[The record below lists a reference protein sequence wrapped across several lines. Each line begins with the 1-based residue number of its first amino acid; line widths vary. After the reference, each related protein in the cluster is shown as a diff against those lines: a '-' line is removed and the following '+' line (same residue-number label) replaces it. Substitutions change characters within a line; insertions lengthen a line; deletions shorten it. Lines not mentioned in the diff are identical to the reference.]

1 MNTLGEKLRR
11 QRLAKGVS
19 LADIA
24 NETRIG
30 SRYLEALETGDTKVL
45 PGTLFA
51 KSFARQYAR
60 FVGLDAAEIEVDLA
74 AAFPPEDN
82 MPALASVS
90 TGSSIHVAP
99 LPDVVGA
106 NPTFAPQ
113 LYRSAIVLLLVVA
126 ACSGVFMGWQRWSTP
141 AVAAGAA
148 SHQPPPMIPAAEPVS
163 SAITEP
169 AAEPPKRASIEV
181 NVPQEAP
188 GMAVQVVASEKTWV
202 SITVNGRSV
211 FSGILQEN
219 EERILP
225 GVERA
230 KMVIGNAGGVD
241 VITDGKSIG
250 PIGPRGQV
258 RFVLLSPDGPRIL
271 TKKEVDEQR
280 MVLDGRS

>member
-45 PGTLFA
+45 PGTLFS

-60 FVGLDAAEIEVDLA
+60 FVGLDAAEIEGELA

-82 MPALASVS
+82 MPSLAAVS
-90 TGSSIHVAP
+90 NGSPIHVAP

-106 NPTFAPQ
+106 VTFGPQ

-148 SHQPPPMIPAAEPVS
+148 SQQPPPMIPAAEPVPS
-163 SAITEP
+163 MITQP
-169 AAEPPKRASIEV
+169 AGDPPKRASIEV
-181 NVPQEAP
+181 NVPQDAP

-219 EERILP
+219 EERIIP

-258 RFVLLSPDGPRIL
+258 RFVLLSPEGPSIV